1 MLIAL
6 ARSNLWHVLARAQ
19 SDAMPVNQWVYNDE
33 LARMCGPD
41 VPASAPWRRQLASLI
56 LPRAVFARPD
66 TFRDAPTEEERLAF
80 DRADEA
86 CQHILARHLSRRQ
99 QIISRL

>member
-1 MLIAL
+1 
-6 ARSNLWHVLARAQ
+6 
-19 SDAMPVNQWVYNDE
+19 MPVNQWVYNDD
-33 LARMCGPD
+33 LALLCGPD
-41 VPASAPWRRQLASLI
+41 VPTSAPWRRQLASLI
-56 LPRAVFARPD
+56 LPRAVFVRPD

-80 DRADEA
+80 NTADEA